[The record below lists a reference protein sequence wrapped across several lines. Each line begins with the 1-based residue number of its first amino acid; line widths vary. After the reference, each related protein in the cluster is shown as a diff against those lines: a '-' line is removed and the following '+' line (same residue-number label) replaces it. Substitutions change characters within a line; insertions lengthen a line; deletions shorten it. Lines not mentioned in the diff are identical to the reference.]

1 MMHVKQRVKAMRW
14 FGWLFAMLLAPPS
27 WALNIVITGGTETA
41 QPIAVVPFV
50 QNGVTQGKLNPAAVI
65 ANDLRLSGRFAPVD
79 TNDLLMRPT
88 QLSEVKPAEW
98 RVLDLPIVVLGR
110 MLPGAAGRIK
120 VEYELVDAWQGRR
133 LRDGGFEVAEADLR
147 RVAHR
152 ISDAVFEA
160 LTGVSGA
167 FDTRIAFVSQEGRT
181 LKNRRYQLKI
191 ADIDGENERV
201 LLTSP
206 QPILSPAW
214 SPDGQQMAYVS
225 FEQVDRA
232 SIWVQDLAT
241 GERRK
246 IADFPGRNSAPAWSP
261 DGKKL
266 AFSSSRD
273 GNPEVY
279 VLTLASGALKRITQ
293 NPATDTEPVWS
304 EDGRDLIYLSDRSG
318 SAQIYR
324 VDADGGRA
332 ERLSFEG
339 RYNASPA
346 VVPGSDVLVLLHA
359 IEGKYRVATLDPAR
373 GQVQL
378 LSGNPLDESPS
389 VAPNG
394 TMVAYATIQ
403 NDRGVLEIVSIDG
416 RIRQKVS
423 LGGQDIREPAWS
435 PYLP

>member
-1 MMHVKQRVKAMRW
+1 
-14 FGWLFAMLLAPPS
+14 
-27 WALNIVITGGTETA
+27 
-41 QPIAVVPFV
+41 
-50 QNGVTQGKLNPAAVI
+50 
-65 ANDLRLSGRFAPVD
+65 
-79 TNDLLMRPT
+79 
-88 QLSEVKPAEW
+88 
-98 RVLDLPIVVLGR
+98 
-110 MLPGAAGRIK
+110 
-120 VEYELVDAWQGRR
+120 
-133 LRDGGFEVAEADLR
+133 
-147 RVAHR
+147 
-152 ISDAVFEA
+152 
-160 LTGVSGA
+160 
-167 FDTRIAFVSQEGRT
+167 
-181 LKNRRYQLKI
+181 
-191 ADIDGENERV
+191 
-201 LLTSP
+201 
-206 QPILSPAW
+206 
-214 SPDGQQMAYVS
+214 
-225 FEQVDRA
+225 
-232 SIWVQDLAT
+232 
-241 GERRK
+241 
-246 IADFPGRNSAPAWSP
+246 
-261 DGKKL
+261 
-266 AFSSSRD
+266 
-273 GNPEVY
+273 

-346 VVPGSDVLVLLHA
+346 IVPGSDLLVLLHA
-359 IEGKYRVATLDPAR
+359 NEGKYRVATLDPAR

-403 NDRGVLEIVSIDG
+403 GDRGVLEIVSIDG